1 MDVMGHEGF
10 RMYLDMK
17 TIRIASCMGF
27 TFTVDIHNRPHHQER
42 RTVRAAATTV
52 IPPRSYV
59 KIETVTPTLPVDRHC
74 LFIGGHTHASLYSHL
89 VDTNM
94 TWVQAIND
102 TNKTVYVQR
111 GSPIGLLMS
120 SLKILS
126 IGGVVWRQSVDA
138 GHPWGSLAKCTAPGG
153 SVIRRK
159 KKCRQVPPP
168 SKFYSGNAR
177 TCYQL

>member
-1 MDVMGHEGF
+1 
-10 RMYLDMK
+10 MYGLH
-17 TIRIASCMGF
+17 
-27 TFTVDIHNRPHHQER
+27 FTVDIHNRPHHQER

-59 KIETVTPTLPVDRHC
+59 KIETVTPTLPVDRHY
-74 LFIGGHTHASLYSHL
+74 LFIGDHTHASLYSHL
-89 VDTNM
+89 VDANM

-138 GHPWGSLAKCTAPGG
+138 GHPWGSLAKRTEPGG
-153 SVIRRK
+153 SAIRSK
-159 KKCRQVPPP
+159 STSTGVSP
-168 SKFYSGNAR
+168 SKFYAGNAR
-177 TCYQL
+177 TCHQL